1 LNFAKKT
8 FQLIKVTGNMK
19 QENERL
25 QNLVIQLQEQ
35 LEVKLTSAEK
45 SEESPKAPETA
56 SKPKQAPKKKKN
68 NKK

>member
-1 LNFAKKT
+1 
-8 FQLIKVTGNMK
+8 MK

-35 LEVKLTSAEK
+35 LEIKLTSTEK
-45 SEESPKAPETA
+45 TEASPKTTETA
-56 SKPKQAPKKKKN
+56 AKPKQAPKKKKN

>member
-1 LNFAKKT
+1 
-8 FQLIKVTGNMK
+8 MK

-35 LEVKLTSAEK
+35 LETKLTSPAAQ
-45 SEESPKAPETA
+45 ESPKAPEA
-56 SKPKQAPKKKKN
+56 AKAKQAPKKKKN